1 MIVTESIELETPRL
15 TLGQWRDEDLPVFAE
30 LNADPEIM
38 RYFPSCL
45 SREDS
50 DAMAARCKALIADNG
65 WGFWA
70 VRLRDSGAFIG
81 FVGLNRPIVELPF
94 SPCVEIGWRLH
105 SAYWG
110 KGYATEAARRAL
122 AFAFTDLA
130 LDEVVSFT
138 ATSNTPSQAVM
149 QRLGMRNSGRNFL
162 HPAVPASHPL
172 EEHVLFTLG
181 ADEWFASQ
189 H

>member
-70 VRLRDSGAFIG
+70 VRLRDSGLSG
-81 FVGLNRPIVELPF
+81 SLLR
-94 SPCVEIGWRLH
+94 
-105 SAYWG
+105 
-110 KGYATEAARRAL
+110 KM
-122 AFAFTDLA
+122 
-130 LDEVVSFT
+130 
-138 ATSNTPSQAVM
+138 TPSLDPKQGKMKNKIWLFLVFPGVFG
-149 QRLGMRNSGRNFL
+149 RPPPPPRFLGRI
-162 HPAVPASHPL
+162 
-172 EEHVLFTLG
+172 
-181 ADEWFASQ
+181 
-189 H
+189 